1 MNKEDLLAKHGDP
14 VNVLDHGHVRLV
26 DVMGDDAAIV
36 QAARVSYGAGT
47 KAVSEDRA
55 LIRYL
60 MRHKHMTPFEMCEVK
75 FHIKLPIF
83 VARQW
88 IRHRTASVNELSGR
102 YSIIPDDYY
111 VPDVGQVCEQS
122 KDNKQ
127 GRGEAFGED
136 YAEDL
141 VRYMSNASEH
151 AFREYQGFL
160 KLGMARELSRTVLPL
175 STYTEWYWKTDLRNL
190 LGFLKLRLD
199 THAQYEI
206 RVYAKAIADMVADWC
221 PMAWEAFVD
230 YDLKAVTFSRQ
241 EVEFIRARIAADGL
255 PVPTEQSLTVTTD
268 LSKREI
274 AEFLV
279 KLRVA

>member
-1 MNKEDLLAKHGDP
+1 M
-14 VNVLDHGHVRLV
+14 RLV